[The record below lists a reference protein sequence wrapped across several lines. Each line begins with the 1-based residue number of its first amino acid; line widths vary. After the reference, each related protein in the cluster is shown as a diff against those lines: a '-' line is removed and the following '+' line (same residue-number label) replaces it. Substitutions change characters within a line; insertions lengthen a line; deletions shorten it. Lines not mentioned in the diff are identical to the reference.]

1 MNRESSIRPWP
12 SGVRIMATSTR
23 WSRSPVTRP
32 DQSPSIIVRPSSSRP
47 SSEKNETAASS
58 DSTTMPTL
66 SILWSA
72 TRPFSRQ
79 PPAEERMR
87 HAGAMDPQTVAE
99 AFGLGRGTSL
109 SDPVARG
116 ELGEIRRLETDRG
129 TLAVK
134 QELVSW
140 LVDAAETSA
149 AYHRACWEAG
159 IPTPEPLRAMTGG
172 YTAQVDGERV
182 RAYAWAEL
190 ADPDPTLDP
199 AAVGTLVARLHQV
212 RHPWPTSEID
222 PWFEAPIGPAEWKD
236 VVEASRAAD
245 APYAARL
252 AELLPALLEVEE
264 SLTSMRPVQTC
275 HLDLWADNLRR
286 SDGRPFVID
295 FDNAGPGDPSREIAM
310 VIFEFGR
317 GDSMRQRTLYDAYLA
332 AGGPGRVRDRSD
344 LGLAVA
350 QLHHI
355 GHRHLTMWV
364 AARDPEARARSLTG
378 IDEFLGGTILLPEVD
393 ALLEGLS

>member
-1 MNRESSIRPWP
+1 
-12 SGVRIMATSTR
+12 
-23 WSRSPVTRP
+23 
-32 DQSPSIIVRPSSSRP
+32 
-47 SSEKNETAASS
+47 
-58 DSTTMPTL
+58 
-66 SILWSA
+66 
-72 TRPFSRQ
+72 
-79 PPAEERMR
+79 MR
-87 HAGAMDPQTVAE
+87 HAGAMHPQTVAD
-99 AFGLGRGTSL
+99 AFGLGRATSL

-116 ELGEIRRLETDRG
+116 ELGEIRRLETDHG
-129 TLAVK
+129 TFAVK
-134 QELVSW
+134 QELGSW
-140 LVDAAETSA
+140 SVDEAETST
-149 AYHRACWEAG
+149 AYHRVCWEAG

-222 PWFEAPIGPAEWKD
+222 PWFEAPMGRAEWKG
-236 VVEASRAAD
+236 VLKASRAAG

-252 AELLPALLEVEE
+252 AELLPALLEIEE
-264 SLTSMRPVQTC
+264 ILTPMRPVQTC

-317 GDSMRQRTLYDAYLA
+317 GDAVRQRALYDAYLA
-332 AGGPGRVRDRSD
+332 AGGPGRARDRAD

-364 AARDPEARARSLTG
+364 AARDPEARARSLAG
-378 IDEFLGGTILLPEVD
+378 IDEFLGEPLLLPEVD
-393 ALLEGLS
+393 ALLEGLG